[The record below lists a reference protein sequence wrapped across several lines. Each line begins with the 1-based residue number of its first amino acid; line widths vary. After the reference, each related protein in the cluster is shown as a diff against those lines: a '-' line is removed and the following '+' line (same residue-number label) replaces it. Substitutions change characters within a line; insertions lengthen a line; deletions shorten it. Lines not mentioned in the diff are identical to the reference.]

1 MVFGTVLFGRMQG
14 GEGAE
19 PVMGMFINT
28 LPVRIE
34 IGEEGVEASVRRT
47 HAMLA
52 ELLAHEHASLALAQ
66 RLVTRSG
73 RYAFEL
79 EFLVRASWLG
89 VPIVFDSAAADSIS
103 PGLKVGDAISKEMFQ
118 PVIACMR
125 EAGVLS
131 ETV

>member
-1 MVFGTVLFGRMQG
+1 MRYTTSDAPVPVLVAR
-14 GEGAE
+14 
-19 PVMGMFINT
+19 
-28 LPVRIE
+28 
-34 IGEEGVEASVRRT
+34 GVEDGVNRL
-47 HAMLA
+47 LA
-52 ELLAHEHASLALAQ
+52 EL
-66 RLVTRSG
+66 RS
-73 RYAFEL
+73 
-79 EFLVRASWLG
+79 LG